1 MRSSSATVIL
11 TALAIFSPVALAQSG
26 PGCGPASVKLDVST
40 TKQRPAAPEI
50 QAGKALV
57 YFLQDDLKY
66 NATPRPTTRFA
77 IDGTWVGATHANSYF
92 YVFVDPGEH
101 HLCASWQPGSL
112 TAGSVFRTI
121 AVGGNYHGPERST
134 AVAHF
139 SAEAGKTYYLS
150 AKDVATIAHTGGEHD
165 TQYVS
170 EAEVVLSPLDS
181 DEAQVLMNTFSFSSS
196 HPKK

>member
-11 TALAIFSPVALAQSG
+11 TALAIFSPAALAQSG
-26 PGCGPASVKLDVST
+26 SGCGPASVKLDVST

-66 NATPRPTTRFA
+66 DSSPRPTTRFA
-77 IDGTWVGATHANSYF
+77 VDGTWVGATHANSYF

-101 HLCASWQPGSL
+101 HLCANWQSDVLPFNFGASK
-112 TAGSVFRTI
+112 
-121 AVGGNYHGPERST
+121 RST
-134 AVAHF
+134 AAAGF
-139 SAEAGKTYYLS
+139 SAESGKTYYFRAQDI
-150 AKDVATIAHTGGEHD
+150 AKSQNSGGD
-165 TQYVS
+165 NNTRYVS
-170 EAEVVLSPLDS
+170 QAEVLLAPLDG

>member
-11 TALAIFSPVALAQSG
+11 TALAIFSPAALAQSG

-101 HLCASWQPGSL
+101 HLCAS
-112 TAGSVFRTI
+112 
-121 AVGGNYHGPERST
+121 
-134 AVAHF
+134 
-139 SAEAGKTYYLS
+139 
-150 AKDVATIAHTGGEHD
+150 
-165 TQYVS
+165 
-170 EAEVVLSPLDS
+170 
-181 DEAQVLMNTFSFSSS
+181 
-196 HPKK
+196 